1 MGARKDE
8 STHQMS
14 GRRKQ
19 TERWVRLGEKA
30 GGLPPQSPREA
41 DDSGVPEGRS
51 QSGVEKKINFGL
63 NTDLSV
69 AAGHLHYSGEP
80 ALMTGGK
87 VFPKETRLPGKN

>member
-41 DDSGVPEGRS
+41 DDSGVPRA
-51 QSGVEKKINFGL
+51 GVRVEWKK
-63 NTDLSV
+63 
-69 AAGHLHYSGEP
+69 
-80 ALMTGGK
+80 
-87 VFPKETRLPGKN
+87 RLILV